1 MKLIPR
7 LRLKAK
13 AGFTLIEL
21 IMTIVVVGI
30 VAIPLSLLLSQHI
43 ESTFQSEDLT
53 IATNLAR
60 FEMEKVNNLAYASIV
75 NATFSNYEGYSYDL
89 TRTFAYAQGSD
100 SSAESLKKITV
111 EVSKSGTAA
120 VLVSLISYIA
130 KNISYGL

>member
-1 MKLIPR
+1 VKLIPK

-13 AGFTLIEL
+13 AGFTLVEL
-21 IMTIVVVGI
+21 IMAIVVVGI
-30 VAIPLSLLLSQHI
+30 VSVPLSLLLSQHI

-75 NATFSNYEGYSYDL
+75 NATFSNYEGYGYDL
-89 TRTFAYAQGSD
+89 TRTFAYAQGSGL
-100 SSAESLKKITV
+100 STESLKKVTV
-111 EVSKSGTAA
+111 QVRKSGSAA